1 MVVMCLVWSLVEI
14 EGIKESNDLYI
25 VIIVEE
31 SLHQTAMK
39 GDKYSISFTQ

>member
-14 EGIKESNDLYI
+14 EGIQESNDLYI
-25 VIIVEE
+25 VIIVED
-31 SLHQTAMK
+31 SLNQTAMK